1 MQDYLGDWD
10 LWWEDSETTISGMRG
25 KEFSGCINQYK
36 PLKYLIRENQS
47 IALSCRWGSSVVM
60 NDLSHGE
67 NASAVLLSSYEK
79 CYVMCESFYFE
90 TSFRTGLFTMHDF
103 FFFFPQDHELYT
115 KIYSCWKSIWKMGI
129 LPSFCLLFLKG
140 CVLFYLFG
148 FFRW

>member
-103 FFFFPQDHELYT
+103 FFFSPRSWALY
-115 KIYSCWKSIWKMGI
+115 KDIQLLEVHMKNGYSPF
-129 LPSFCLLFLKG
+129 LLSFIFERLCF
-140 CVLFYLFG
+140 VLFVW
-148 FFRW
+148 FF